1 MYPRHVREAAHGRKD
16 RPRLDHEV
24 RHDEGLSAPGV
35 LRRRQWRPG
44 EHRHDG
50 REPRRG
56 RGTPDLRHERRL
68 LLHRVEHGLLHRHD
82 DHEQPHGLPR
92 LQQRQPCDALLL
104 HGDRR
109 PPVRARQARAH
120 GRQDVRVRRPRLRPR
135 DGRRT
140 QDPQRRAH
148 ELVQLP
154 REGGADQSRQREL
167 RHRGQGRGHHRQ
179 LPEPHAVPARDDRL
193 RHERGGRR
201 AARDRRDV
209 RERRASGRLVV
220 RRGRRGRRADDDR
233 RGMLGGPASSCS
245 PPRTPPPP

>member
-1 MYPRHVREAAHGRKD
+1 MLSADAIRKRDEKIDQSGRCGGGGVRVGRGERIRAHGGHELQRTRGMRPHHLREAGHGPKD

-44 EHRHDG
+44 AHRHDG
-50 REPRRG
+50 REPYRG
-56 RGTPDLRHERRL
+56 RGAADLRHERRL

-92 LQQRQPCDALLL
+92 LQQREPRHALLL
-104 HGDRR
+104 HGNGG

-120 GRQDVRVRRPRLRPR
+120 GRQDVRLRRPRLRPR

-154 REGGADQSRQREL
+154 REGGADQSRQQST
-167 RHRGQGRGHHRQ
+167 RHTTPWARWRGRS
-179 LPEPHAVPARDDRL
+179 ATT
-193 RHERGGRR
+193 R
-201 AARDRRDV
+201 AARST
-209 RERRASGRLVV
+209 RA
-220 RRGRRGRRADDDR
+220 
-233 RGMLGGPASSCS
+233 
-245 PPRTPPPP
+245 